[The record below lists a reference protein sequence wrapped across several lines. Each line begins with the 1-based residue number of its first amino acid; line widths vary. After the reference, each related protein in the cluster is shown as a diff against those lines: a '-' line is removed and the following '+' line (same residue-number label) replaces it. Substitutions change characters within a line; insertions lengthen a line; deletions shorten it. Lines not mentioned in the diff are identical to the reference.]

1 LERKKSL
8 PLMSAVLGFVLLLS
22 GCGGGNSNAGVQSTV
37 EPTKAPAAATETAAP
52 AETAEATA
60 AAAGST
66 VKPVTFSYYSNY
78 DWDTTEPWG
87 KDSTT
92 AWIRD
97 NLKVNMTAV
106 QSSGAAETK
115 FSTMIASGSLPDVIM
130 MDRGANVERLRQAGL
145 LVALDEYL
153 DKYPN
158 LKNNAGEAT
167 LGMLRS
173 DDGKL
178 YQFPNWY
185 TSSPNGNGGW
195 IVNRKIYKEL
205 GSPKLE
211 TYDDLYAYLKLVKEK
226 YSDVIPLEI
235 GAKGRGLETMYGGF
249 AENKPYLAKIN
260 PVGNELK
267 SIFEDPVFIESM
279 QYASKLF
286 REKLITQDAFTQTGN
301 QVTEKLVTGRVA
313 VYADGDVVNPGRDAN
328 NALRTVDPE
337 SGYDIIWPIHKA
349 GLDPAKITPN
359 NYNSLGWNVLVIT
372 KKAKDPE
379 AIFSYLDW
387 LTGEEGQR
395 IINFGRQGLYWD
407 ETDADGVPI
416 LNEKGLNTPQADKDK
431 ERIGRFNWVGNTT
444 FIDQTKAKMDAQLPA
459 EKQNWTTLA
468 QQKVTW
474 KTSRN
479 FTEFVNL
486 DPLPDSE
493 EGTIASAVN
502 DIFLEAY
509 AKALYAKSDE
519 EVLSLLKK
527 AGEDADKAGYAKLL
541 QFQTERWQNN
551 LSKMK

>member
-1 LERKKSL
+1 MKRNKSL
-8 PLMSAVLGFVLLLS
+8 PVMTAVLCSVLLMS
-22 GCGGGNSNAGVQSTV
+22 GCGGGNNATVQSTA
-37 EPTKAPAAATETAAP
+37 EPTKEPVA
-52 AETAEATA
+52 AETAKATDTA
-60 AAAGST
+60 PAVAVGST

-97 NLKVNMTAV
+97 TLKVNMTPI

-130 MDRGANVERLRQAGL
+130 MDRGANVERLRQAGM

-153 DKYPN
+153 DQYPN

-195 IVNRKIYKEL
+195 IINRKIYKEL

-211 TYDDLYAYLKLVKEK
+211 TYDDLYAYLKQVKEK

-235 GAKGRGLETMYGGF
+235 GAKGRGIDTMYGGF
-249 AENKPYLAKIN
+249 AENKPYLPKAN
-260 PVGNELK
+260 PVGNALE
-267 SIFEDPVFIESM
+267 SIFEDPIFTENM
-279 QYASKLF
+279 LYASKLF

-313 VYADGDVVNPGRDAN
+313 VFVEGDVVNPGRDAN
-328 NALRTVDPE
+328 NALRTLDPE

-349 GLDPAKITPN
+349 GLDAKKITPN
-359 NYNSLGWNVLVIT
+359 NYSSLGWNVLVIT

-387 LTGEEGQR
+387 VTGEEGQR
-395 IINFGRQGLYWD
+395 ILNFGRQGLYWD
-407 ETDADGVPI
+407 ESDADGVPI
-416 LNEKGLNTPQADKDK
+416 QNEAGLNTPQADKDK

-444 FIDQTKAKMDAQLPA
+444 FIDQTKALMDAQLPE

-468 QQKVTW
+468 QKKVTW
-474 KTSRN
+474 NTSKN
-479 FTEFVNL
+479 FTEFANL

-493 EGTIASAVN
+493 EGTIATAVN
-502 DIFLEAY
+502 DIYQEVF
-509 AKALYAKSDE
+509 AKALYAKSDD
-519 EVLSLLKK
+519 EVRSLLSK
-527 AGEDADKAGYAKLL
+527 ANEDAKRAGYGKLL
-541 QFQTERWQNN
+541 KFQTERWQNN

>member
-1 LERKKSL
+1 
-8 PLMSAVLGFVLLLS
+8 MAVVLSTVLLIA
-22 GCGGGNSNAGVQSTV
+22 GCGGGNNVAVQN
-37 EPTKAPAAATETAAP
+37 
-52 AETAEATA
+52 TAEPDKQPAATA
-60 AAAGST
+60 AATTAAAETATAEPAGGSGST

-78 DWDTTEPWG
+78 DWDTTEQWG
-87 KDSTT
+87 ADSTT
-92 AWIRD
+92 RWIAD
-97 NLKVNMTAV
+97 TLKVKVTPV

-130 MDRGANVERLRQAGL
+130 TDRGSSVERLRQGGM

-195 IVNRKIYKEL
+195 IINKKIYKEL

-211 TYDDLYAYLKLVKEK
+211 TYDDLYTYLKLVKEK
-226 YSDVIPLEI
+226 YSDVIPLEV
-235 GAKGRGLETMYGGF
+235 GAKARGIDTMYGGF
-249 AENKPYLAKIN
+249 AENKPYLAKAN
-260 PVGNELK
+260 PVGSELK
-267 SIFEDPVFIESM
+267 SIFEDQVFIENM
-279 QYASKLF
+279 KYASKLF
-286 REKLITQDAFTQTGN
+286 RDKLISQDVFTQTGDQIN
-301 QVTEKLVTGRVA
+301 EKLKTGRVA
-313 VYADGDVVNPGRDAN
+313 VYVDGDVVNPGRGADG
-328 NALRTVDPE
+328 ALKATDPE
-337 SGYDIIWPIHKA
+337 AGYEIIWPIHKA
-349 GLDPAKITPN
+349 GLDAAKITPN

-372 KKAKDPE
+372 RNAKDPE

-387 LTGEEGQR
+387 VTSDEGQR
-395 IINFGRQGLYWD
+395 VTNFGRKGLYWD
-407 ETDADGVPI
+407 ETDSDGVPI
-416 LNEKGLNTPQADKDK
+416 LNAAGLNTEQANKDK

-444 FIDQTKAKMDAQLPA
+444 FIDGTKAKMDAQLPA
-459 EKQNWTTLA
+459 DKQNWTTLA

-493 EGTIASAVN
+493 EGTIAAAVN
-502 DIFLEAY
+502 DIYQEVF

-519 EVLSLLKK
+519 EVLSLLNK
-527 AGEDADKAGYAKLL
+527 ANEDADKAGYAKLL
-541 QFQTERWQNN
+541 KFQTERWQSN

>member
-1 LERKKSL
+1 
-8 PLMSAVLGFVLLLS
+8 MTVVLCTVLLMA
-22 GCGGGNSNAGVQSTV
+22 GCGGGNNAAVQSTA
-37 EPTKAPAAATETAAP
+37 EPGKETAA
-52 AETAEATA
+52 ATA
-60 AAAGST
+60 AAETAVPATSEEPSTDEVST

-78 DWDTTEPWG
+78 DWDTTEQWG
-87 KDSTT
+87 ADSTT
-92 AWIRD
+92 RWIAD
-97 NLKVNMTAV
+97 TLKVNMTPV

-130 MDRGANVERLRQAGL
+130 TDRGASVERLRQGGM
-145 LVALDEYL
+145 LVALDDYL

-195 IVNRKIYKEL
+195 IINKKIYKEL

-211 TYDDLYAYLKLVKEK
+211 TFDDLYAYLKLVKEK
-226 YSDVIPLEI
+226 YSDVVPLEV
-235 GAKGRGLETMYGGF
+235 GAKGRGIDTMYGGW
-249 AENKPYLAKIN
+249 AENKPYLTRAN

-267 SIFEDPVFIESM
+267 PIFEDPIFIENM

-286 REKLITQDAFTQTGN
+286 RDKLISQDVFTQTGDQIN
-301 QVTEKLVTGRVA
+301 EKLKTGRVA
-313 VYADGDVVNPGRDAN
+313 VYVDGDVVNPGRGADG
-328 NALRTVDPE
+328 ALKATDPE
-337 SGYDIIWPIHKA
+337 AGYEIIWPIHKA
-349 GLDPAKITPN
+349 GLDATKITPN

-372 KKAKDPE
+372 KNAKDPE

-395 IINFGRQGLYWD
+395 IINFGRKGLYWD

-416 LNEKGLNTPQADKDK
+416 LNAGGLSTEQAGKDK

-459 EKQNWTTLA
+459 DKQNWTTLA

-493 EGTIASAVN
+493 EGTIATAVN
-502 DIFLEAY
+502 DIYQEAF
-509 AKALYAKSDE
+509 AKTLYAKSDE
-519 EVLSLLKK
+519 EVLSLINQ
-527 AGEDADKAGYAKLL
+527 ANEDASKAGYGKLL
-541 QFQTERWQNN
+541 AYQTERWQNN

>member
-1 LERKKSL
+1 MKRNKSL
-8 PLMSAVLGFVLLLS
+8 PVLTAVLSSVLLIA
-22 GCGGGNSNAGVQSTV
+22 GCGGGNNTANVKSS
-37 EPTKAPAAATETAAP
+37 AAP
-52 AETAEATA
+52 ANEPVAAEIAKATESTGP

-97 NLKVNMTAV
+97 NLKVNMTAM

-115 FSTMIASGSLPDVIM
+115 FSTMIASGALPDVIM

-145 LVALDEYL
+145 LVALDDYL
-153 DKYPN
+153 EKYPN
-158 LKNNAGEAT
+158 LKTNAGEAT

-211 TYDDLYAYLKLVKEK
+211 TYDDLYSYLKLVKEK

-235 GAKGRGLETMYGGF
+235 GARGRGIDTMYGGF
-249 AENKPYLAKIN
+249 AENKPYLSKAN
-260 PVGNELK
+260 PVGNALE
-267 SIFEDPVFIESM
+267 SIFEDPIFTESM
-279 QYASKLF
+279 QFASKLF

-313 VYADGDVVNPGRDAN
+313 VFVEGDVVNPGRDAN
-328 NALRTVDPE
+328 NSLRAIDPE

-349 GLDPAKITPN
+349 GLDATKITPN
-359 NYNSLGWNVLVIT
+359 NYSSLGWNVLVIT

-387 LTGEEGQR
+387 ATGEEGQR
-395 IINFGRQGLYWD
+395 ILNFGRQGLYWD
-407 ETDADGVPI
+407 EIDADGVPI
-416 LNEKGLNTPQADKDK
+416 QNEAGLNTPQADKDK

-444 FIDQTKAKMDAQLPA
+444 FIDQTKALMDAQLP
-459 EKQNWTTLA
+459 EDKQNWTTRA
-468 QQKVTW
+468 QKAVTW
-474 KTSRN
+474 KTSKN

-493 EGTIASAVN
+493 EGTIATAVN
-502 DIFLEAY
+502 DIYQEVF
-509 AKALYAKSDE
+509 AKTLYAKSDE
-519 EVLSLLKK
+519 EVVSLLNQ
-527 AGEDADKAGYAKLL
+527 ANEDAKRAGYDKLL
-541 QFQTERWQNN
+541 KFQTERWQSN
-551 LSKMK
+551 LDKMK

>member
-1 LERKKSL
+1 
-8 PLMSAVLGFVLLLS
+8 M
-22 GCGGGNSNAGVQSTV
+22 
-37 EPTKAPAAATETAAP
+37 
-52 AETAEATA
+52 
-60 AAAGST
+60 
-66 VKPVTFSYYSNY
+66 KPVTFSYYSNY
-78 DWDTTEPWG
+78 DWDTTEQWG
-87 KDSTT
+87 ADSTT
-92 AWIRD
+92 RWIAD
-97 NLKVNMTAV
+97 TLKVNMTPV

-115 FSTMIASGSLPDVIM
+115 FSTMIASGSLPDLIM
-130 MDRGANVERLRQAGL
+130 TDRGSSVERLRQGGM
-145 LVALDEYL
+145 LVALDDYL

-195 IVNRKIYKEL
+195 IINKKIYKEL
-205 GSPKLE
+205 GSPKLA

-226 YSDVIPLEI
+226 YSDVVPLEV
-235 GAKGRGLETMYGGF
+235 GAKGRGIDTMYGGF
-249 AENKPYLAKIN
+249 AENKPYLAKAN

-267 SIFEDPVFIESM
+267 SIFEDQVFIENM

-286 REKLITQDAFTQTGN
+286 REKLITQDVFTQTGDQIN
-301 QVTEKLVTGRVA
+301 EKLKTGRVA
-313 VYADGDVVNPGRDAN
+313 VYVDGDVVNPGRGADG
-328 NALRTVDPE
+328 ALKATDPE
-337 SGYDIIWPIHKA
+337 ASYEIIWPIHKM
-349 GLDPAKITPN
+349 GLDHAKITPN

-372 KKAKDPE
+372 KNAKDPE

-387 LTGEEGQR
+387 VTGEEGQR
-395 IINFGRQGLYWD
+395 ILNFGRKGLYWD

-416 LNEKGLNTPQADKDK
+416 LNAQGLSTEQAGKDK

-459 EKQNWTTLA
+459 DKQNWTTLA

-493 EGTIASAVN
+493 EGTIATAVN
-502 DIFLEAY
+502 DIYQEVF
-509 AKALYAKSDE
+509 AKTLYAKSDE
-519 EVLSLLKK
+519 EVLSLINQANEDAKK
-527 AGEDADKAGYAKLL
+527 AGYDKLL
-541 QFQTERWQNN
+541 QFQTERWQSN